1 MTSQR
6 KKLTAIIGAMEKEIQ
21 FLRAQLQNREEI
33 RVNGLNFY
41 QGQLNHQDV
50 ILVKSGIGKVNASL
64 TTTLLLSKFHP
75 DYVIN
80 TGSAGSLSKK
90 LNIGDLVISTE
101 VKYHDVDV
109 TTFGYKPGQIP
120 GMPAS
125 FFPDENLLQIV
136 TQQVKIQP
144 LNTVYGLI
152 VTGSS
157 FLNTLEKV
165 NAVKNTFKDAI
176 ALEME
181 ATAIAQT
188 CYQFKVPFI
197 VVRAISDFPED
208 ETPSDFNLFLEKA
221 SVNSSEMVQQIIE
234 HI

>member
-1 MTSQR
+1 MQFNYDNQPVP
-6 KKLTAIIGAMEKEIQ
+6 GASD
-21 FLRAQLQNREEI
+21 L
-33 RVNGLNFY
+33 
-41 QGQLNHQDV
+41 
-50 ILVKSGIGKVNASL
+50 
-64 TTTLLLSKFHP
+64 

-109 TTFGYKPGQIP
+109 TTFGYEPGQIP

-125 FFPDENLLQIV
+125 FVADQNLLQIV
-136 TQQVKIQP
+136 AQQVRIKSI
-144 LNTVYGLI
+144 NTVYGLI

-157 FLNTLEKV
+157 FLNTVEKV

-181 ATAIAQT
+181 ATAIAQI

-221 SVNSSEMVQQIIE
+221 SLNSSEMVQQIIE
-234 HI
+234 HL